1 MPIKSSYLTRANL
14 QGAEDT
20 KSLSNPAKF
29 TEKFTNHSSPKQRFK
44 RREGL
49 KNQSTFSFI
58 IKYVF
63 KKWFLLLTSII
74 TALVTVAGTLY
85 IPILMGNG
93 VDMVVGQ
100 NNVDFDGIKA
110 LIIKTLI
117 VIAITIVAQL
127 LLSLSNNRLTASLV
141 AVMRKDV
148 MEKIHKLPVSYVDTN
163 PAGDLVSRMT
173 ADVETLSDGLLMG
186 FTQVF
191 TGVLTILGTL
201 TMMVVLNW
209 KITLVVV
216 FITPLSFFVAGFI
229 SKRTF
234 NLFKKQT
241 EARSTQV
248 SFINEMVSNQKIVRA
263 FGKEDENM
271 DHFKKMNEE
280 FRDASLKATFFSSL
294 TNPST
299 RFVNSL
305 VYAGVAIFGALSI
318 VKTGN
323 LTVGALTIFLS
334 YANQYTKP
342 FNEISG
348 VLTEFQNA
356 LSCAERIKNLLN
368 EQEITEKE
376 DAKTEPKADFE
387 HIEFKDISF
396 SYTETQKLIENF
408 SLKADRGR
416 RIAIVGPTGCGKTTL
431 INLLMR
437 FYDVKSGEILLD
449 DENIKDYTR
458 VAYRDNFGMVLQETW
473 LRKGT
478 IRDNVTLGRDFTD
491 EEVIKACK
499 KCHAHSFIER
509 MPNGYDTLISEDGG
523 NLSNGQKQL
532 LCIARVMLVNPPIL
546 ILDEATSSIDTR
558 TELKVQDAFA
568 NLMKGKTSFI
578 VAHRLSTIKNAD
590 IILVMKDGNII
601 EQGSHDELIKKGGFY
616 RELYMSQWAD
626 EEVS

>member
-1 MPIKSSYLTRANL
+1 M
-14 QGAEDT
+14 
-20 KSLSNPAKF
+20 F
-29 TEKFTNHSSPKQRFK
+29 TGKFTNRSSPKKRFK
-44 RREGL
+44 RRNGL

-63 KKWFLLLTSII
+63 KKWYLLLLSII
-74 TALVTVAGTLY
+74 TALVTVVGTLY
-85 IPILMGNG
+85 IPILIGNG
-93 VDMVVGQ
+93 VDMVIGV
-100 NNVDFDGIKA
+100 NNVDFDGILR
-110 LIIKTLI
+110 LIVKTLI
-117 VIAITIVAQL
+117 VIAVTIISQL
-127 LLSLSNNRLTASLV
+127 FLSLSNNRLTAYVV
-141 AVMRKDV
+141 ALMRKDV
-148 MEKIHKLPVSYVDTN
+148 MNKIHKLPVSYTDTN

-191 TGVLTILGTL
+191 TGILTILGTL
-201 TMMVVLNW
+201 VMMVALNW
-209 KITLVVV
+209 KITLIVV

-234 NLFKKQT
+234 KLFKKQT
-241 EARSTQV
+241 EARSAQV

-263 FGKEDENM
+263 FGKEEENT
-271 DHFKKMNEE
+271 DSFKKMNEE

-299 RFVNSL
+299 RFVNAL

-318 VKTGN
+318 VKTGG

-334 YANQYTKP
+334 YASQYTKP

-348 VLTEFQNA
+348 VLTEFSNA
-356 LSCAERIKNLLN
+356 LACAERIKDLLC
-368 EQEITEKE
+368 EKEITEKE
-376 DAKTEPKADFE
+376 NAKTEPKSDFE

-396 SYTETQKLIENF
+396 SYTEKQKLIENF
-408 SLKADRGR
+408 SLKTERGK

-437 FYDVKSGEILLD
+437 FYDVKAGEILID

-458 VAYRDNFGMVLQETW
+458 IAYRDNFGMVLQETW

-478 IRDNVTLGRDFTD
+478 IKENVTLGRDFTD
-491 EEVIKACK
+491 EEVIKACRE
-499 KCHAHSFIER
+499 CHAHSFIER

-568 NLMKGKTSFI
+568 KLMKGKTSFI

-601 EQGSHDELIKKGGFY
+601 EQGSHDELIRKGGFY
-616 RELYMSQWAD
+616 KELYMSQWAD
-626 EEVS
+626 KEVAESV

>member
-1 MPIKSSYLTRANL
+1 M
-14 QGAEDT
+14 
-20 KSLSNPAKF
+20 
-29 TEKFTNHSSPKQRFK
+29 
-44 RREGL
+44 

-93 VDMVVGQ
+93 VDMVIGR

-263 FGKEDENM
+263 FGKEEENM

-376 DAKTEPKADFE
+376 DAKTEPKESFE

-449 DENIKDYTR
+449 DENIKEYTR
-458 VAYRDNFGMVLQETW
+458 IAYRDNFGMVLQETW

-590 IILVMKDGNII
+590 IILVITSSSREATTNLLRKVASTGN
-601 EQGSHDELIKKGGFY
+601 FT
-616 RELYMSQWAD
+616 
-626 EEVS
+626 

>member
-1 MPIKSSYLTRANL
+1 M
-14 QGAEDT
+14 
-20 KSLSNPAKF
+20 
-29 TEKFTNHSSPKQRFK
+29 
-44 RREGL
+44 

-63 KKWFLLLTSII
+63 KKWYLLLFRIV
-74 TALVTVAGTLY
+74 TALFTVLGTLY
-85 IPILMGNG
+85 IPILIGNG
-93 VDMVVGQ
+93 VDMVTGR
-100 NNVDFDGIKA
+100 NNVDFEGIKA
-110 LIIKTLI
+110 LIVKTLI
-117 VIAITIVAQL
+117 VIAITIVSQL
-127 LLSLSNNRLTASLV
+127 FLSLSNNRLTASLL
-141 AVMRKDV
+141 AVIRKDV
-148 MEKIHKLPVSYVDTN
+148 MEKIHKLPVSYVDNN
-163 PAGDLVSRMT
+163 PAGDLVARMT
-173 ADVETLSDGLLMG
+173 ADAETLSDGLLMG

-241 EARSTQV
+241 NARSTQV

-318 VKTGN
+318 VKNGS

-348 VLTEFQNA
+348 VLTEFSNA
-356 LSCAERIKNLLN
+356 LSCAERIKDLLN

-376 DAKTEPKADFE
+376 DAKTEPKTDFE
-387 HIEFKDISF
+387 HIEFNDISF
-396 SYTETQKLIENF
+396 SYTDKQKLIENF
-408 SLKADRGR
+408 SLKTERGK

-437 FYDVKSGEILLD
+437 FYDVKSGEILID

-491 EEVIKACK
+491 EEVIEACK

-509 MPNGYDTLISEDGG
+509 MPNGYDTLITEDGG

-590 IILVMKDGNII
+590 VILVMKDGNII
-601 EQGSHDELIKKGGFY
+601 EQGSHDELIRKGGFY
-616 RELYMSQWAD
+616 KELYMSQWAD
-626 EEVS
+626 KEVAESV